1 VVQPAALDL
10 KVILRSRF
18 LVVGRG
24 DGEMG
29 IEKRKS
35 STDLHLRTA
44 TEQSP
49 LATAILGPDGRYLLV
64 NAAWKALWAL
74 GEGNPPKDSSIFED
88 ERLYAMGLTAYIEE
102 CRQHSAVTT
111 PLLFREATP
120 ETGPRWLQAFIYPV
134 RDETG
139 ALLEVGLVLEDF
151 TERKALEDQLAH
163 QAFHDSLTGLPN
175 RVLFRDRLVHALS
188 RAKRQ
193 AAQGE
198 AGRVAVMYMDLD
210 DFKRFNDSLGH
221 AAGDR
226 LLVGVAERVT
236 GILRLGD
243 TFARIAGDEFAMLL
257 EDLEDVVQAAGVAAR
272 IKQDLSAPFE
282 VDGHQAVV
290 TSSIGVVVAAPGET
304 GEDYAEELMRRADI
318 AMYRSKREGK
328 NRHEIFYSGMND
340 SLERLGLEEDL
351 RRAIEHQELRVYY
364 QPQIL
369 MSTGVTVGFEALVR
383 WEHPERG
390 LLAPSEFITLAEETG
405 MIIALGQWVLAEACR
420 QVRIFREQIP
430 PDASLRMSVN
440 LSARQFRHP
449 ELVEEV
455 SVILS
460 ETGTDSRDVVLEIT
474 ESVMMEK
481 GPNARHILRA
491 LKGLGLTLA
500 MDDFGTGYS
509 SITTLKSLPVD
520 ILKVD
525 RSMVEGMDRDPQ
537 DRALVS
543 ATIGLAHALSLDVVV
558 EGVET
563 AGELDELRSMGCD
576 IAQGYYWFGPCPSE
590 KATELLVS

>member
-1 VVQPAALDL
+1 
-10 KVILRSRF
+10 
-18 LVVGRG
+18 
-24 DGEMG
+24 MG
-29 IEKRKS
+29 IEKRGS

-88 ERLYAMGLTAYIEE
+88 ERLNAMGLTAYIEE
-102 CRQHSAVTT
+102 CRQNAAVTT
-111 PLLFREATP
+111 PLLFREAQAD

-139 ALLEVGLVLEDF
+139 ALLEIGLVLEDF

-193 AAQGE
+193 EAAQGE

-221 AAGDR
+221 QAGDR

-328 NRHEIFYSGMND
+328 NRHEIFYSGMNH

-369 MSTGVTVGFEALVR
+369 MSTGETVGFEALVR

-390 LLAPSEFITLAEETG
+390 LLAPSEFISLAEETG

-420 QVRIFREQIP
+420 QVRIFREQMP
-430 PDASLRMSVN
+430 PEASMRMSVN

-455 SVILS
+455 LAILS
-460 ETGTDSRDVVLEIT
+460 ETGTDSRNVVLEIT

-481 GPNARHILRA
+481 GPNARRILQE
-491 LKGLGLTLA
+491 LKGHGLTLA

-520 ILKVD
+520 ILKLD

-563 AGELDELRSMGCD
+563 TGELDELRSMGCD
-576 IAQGYYWFGPCPSE
+576 IAQGYYWYRPCSSE

>member
-1 VVQPAALDL
+1 
-10 KVILRSRF
+10 
-18 LVVGRG
+18 
-24 DGEMG
+24 MG
-29 IEKRKS
+29 IEKRGS

-111 PLLFREATP
+111 PLLFREAQAD

-188 RAKRQ
+188 RGKRQ

-272 IKQDLSAPFE
+272 IKQDLRAPFE

-340 SLERLGLEEDL
+340 ALERLGLEEDL

-369 MSTGVTVGFEALVR
+369 MSTGETVGFEALVR

-481 GPNARHILRA
+481 GPNTRHILRA

-520 ILKVD
+520 ILKLD

-563 AGELDELRSMGCD
+563 AGELNELRSMGCD

>member
-1 VVQPAALDL
+1 
-10 KVILRSRF
+10 
-18 LVVGRG
+18 
-24 DGEMG
+24 MG
-29 IEKRKS
+29 IEKRRS
-35 STDLHLRTA
+35 STELHLRTA
-44 TEQSP
+44 IEQSP
-49 LATAILGPDGRYLLV
+49 LATAILDPDGRYLLV
-64 NAAWKALWAL
+64 NAAWNALWPR
-74 GEGNPPKDSSIFED
+74 GEYGFPESASVFEN
-88 ERLYAMGLTAYIEE
+88 ERLRAMGLAPYIEE
-102 CRQHSAVTT
+102 CRQNGEVTT
-111 PLLFREATP
+111 PILFCEATP
-120 ETGPRWLQAFIYPV
+120 ETRPRWLKAFIYPV

-139 ALLEVGLVLEDF
+139 ALLQVGLVFEDF

-175 RVLFRDRLVHALS
+175 RVLFRDRLIHALS
-188 RAKRQ
+188 RGKRQ

-198 AGRVAVMYMDLD
+198 VGRVAVMYMDLD

-243 TFARIAGDEFAMLL
+243 TFARIAGDEFSMLL

-272 IKQDLSAPFE
+272 IKQDLRAPFE

-290 TSSIGVVVAAPGET
+290 TSSIGVVVAAPGEI

-328 NRHEIFYSGMND
+328 NRHEIFYSGMNH
-340 SLERLGLEEDL
+340 SLERLGLEEEL

-369 MSTGVTVGFEALVR
+369 MSTGQTVGFEALVR

-390 LLAPSEFITLAEETG
+390 LLAPSEFIALAEETG
-405 MIIALGQWVLAEACR
+405 MIIALGQWVLAEACH

-430 PDASLRMSVN
+430 PEASLRMSVN
-440 LSARQFRHP
+440 LSARQFRYP

-455 SVILS
+455 SAILS
-460 ETGTDSRDVVLEIT
+460 ETGTEPRDVVLEIT

-481 GPNARHILRA
+481 GPDARGILRA

-520 ILKVD
+520 ILKLD
-525 RSMVEGMDRDPQ
+525 RSMVEWMDRDPQ
-537 DRALVS
+537 NRALVS
-543 ATIGLAHALSLDVVV
+543 ATIGLAHALGLDVVV

-563 AGELDELRSMGCD
+563 AGELDKLRSMGCD
-576 IAQGYYWFGPCPSE
+576 IAQGYYWSRPCSSE

>member
-1 VVQPAALDL
+1 LDH
-10 KVILRSRF
+10 KVILGSRF

-29 IEKRKS
+29 IEKRGS

-49 LATAILGPDGRYLLV
+49 LATAILDPDGRYLLV

-102 CRQHSAVTT
+102 CRRNSAVTT
-111 PLLFREATP
+111 PLLFREAQAD

-134 RDETG
+134 RDESG

-221 AAGDR
+221 QAGDQ

-236 GILRLGD
+236 GGLRLGD

-272 IKQDLSAPFE
+272 IKQDLRTPFE

-304 GEDYAEELMRRADI
+304 GEDYAEELIRRADI

-328 NRHEIFYSGMND
+328 NRHEIFYSGMNH

-369 MSTGVTVGFEALVR
+369 MSTGETVGFEALVR

-405 MIIALGQWVLAEACR
+405 MIIALGRWVLEEACR

-449 ELVEEV
+449 ELLEEV

-509 SITTLKSLPVD
+509 SITTLKSMPVD
-520 ILKVD
+520 ILKLD

-537 DRALVS
+537 DRTLVS
-543 ATIGLAHALSLDVVV
+543 ATIGLAHALDLDVVV

-576 IAQGYYWFGPCPSE
+576 IAQGYYWYGPCPAE

>member
-1 VVQPAALDL
+1 VVQPAALDH

-29 IEKRKS
+29 IEKRGS

-369 MSTGVTVGFEALVR
+369 MSTGETVGFEALVR

-405 MIIALGQWVLAEACR
+405 MIIAFGQWVLAEACR

-440 LSARQFRHP
+440 LSARQFRYP

-455 SVILS
+455 SAILS
-460 ETGTDSRDVVLEIT
+460 ETGTDPRDVALEIT

-481 GPNARHILRA
+481 GPDARGILRA

-509 SITTLKSLPVD
+509 SITNLKSLPVD
-520 ILKVD
+520 ILKLD

-537 DRALVS
+537 NRALVS

-576 IAQGYYWFGPCPSE
+576 IAQGYYWYRPCTSA
-590 KATELLVS
+590 KATELLIS

>member
-1 VVQPAALDL
+1 
-10 KVILRSRF
+10 
-18 LVVGRG
+18 
-24 DGEMG
+24 MG
-29 IEKRKS
+29 IEKRGS

-74 GEGNPPKDSSIFED
+74 GEGDPPKDSSIFED
-88 ERLYAMGLTAYIEE
+88 ERMYAMGLTAYIEE
-102 CRQHSAVTT
+102 CRRNSAVTT
-111 PLLFREATP
+111 PLLFREVQAD
-120 ETGPRWLQAFIYPV
+120 ETRPRWLQAFIYPV

-139 ALLEVGLVLEDF
+139 ALLEVGLVFEDF
-151 TERKALEDQLAH
+151 TERKALEDELAH
-163 QAFHDSLTGLPN
+163 QAFHDSLTSLPN

-193 AAQGE
+193 EAAQGE

-221 AAGDR
+221 QAGDR
-226 LLVGVAERVT
+226 LLVGVAKRVT

-272 IKQDLSAPFE
+272 IKQELRAPIE

-328 NRHEIFYSGMND
+328 NRHEIFYSGMNH

-351 RRAIEHQELRVYY
+351 RRAIEHQELRVHY

-369 MSTGVTVGFEALVR
+369 MSTGETVGFEALVR

-430 PDASLRMSVN
+430 PEASLRMSVN
-440 LSARQFRHP
+440 LSDRQFRHP

-455 SVILS
+455 SAILS

-543 ATIGLAHALSLDVVV
+543 ATIGLAHALALDVVV

-576 IAQGYYWFGPCPSE
+576 IAQGYYWYRPSSSE
-590 KATELLVS
+590 KATK